1 MKGQILKLAVIT
13 VLIFSAFYFLSGPGQ
28 AQYGITIPKIKAL
41 YEDNLQGKITSS
53 ATSMTLVRGTDKQ
66 ERNLSGTYGFVIDE
80 GSTIEEFVIC
90 SASGTALTNC
100 LRGIDVE
107 NGKSEVATLKEE
119 HRRGASVKISN
130 YPQLAIISRILNGDE
145 DLPNLLTYTNQEI
158 GRDSSATSTAI
169 MDKGYMDSLAI
180 SGSPTSTYFQIGM
193 VMLASRTQT
202 ASTTAS
208 STTGAPLVLPAANS
222 SSTPNLR
229 FKGIVPVT
237 EDDGYLS
244 QLWLDLSEPW
254 IFSGNVTTTG
264 QLEIDGILQIDG
276 NATSSG
282 IFAFTGDLK
291 LVNASTSGTLN
302 IDGALCFGN
311 DCQNSTWI
319 SHTINDNWDFTY
331 YHSTSTLAC
340 ATYVA
345 KDNVGYTEFTSFDV
359 TASCTQNMMGVGS
372 DQKWQMDNTNT
383 IAMSF
388 RLRQGDETGQHG
400 IGIASENESTFFESV
415 DHKASSKSFFGF
427 VFAAGESACK
437 TSQNNSSTITT
448 TTASITLTN
457 WNTYSFVYTPSVDLK
472 CYVNGVL
479 DATIT
484 TTLPG
489 EAGIGYFGLGAN
501 LNTDTT
507 DISPI
512 KFTIRL

>member
-1 MKGQILKLAVIT
+1 MKGQTLKLAVIAT
-13 VLIFSAFYFLSGPGQ
+13 LILGAFYFLSGPGQ

-208 STTGAPLVLPAANS
+208 STTGAPLVLPAASS

-244 QLWLDLSEPW
+244 QLWLDLTEDFDLFGSW
-254 IFSGNVTTTG
+254 DFTGQTIGSATTTLSATTTVMFDARG
-264 QLEIDGILQIDG
+264 ALVPVGTILLYT
-276 NATSSG
+276 ATSSPEG
-282 IFAFTGDLK
+282 WLLADGTAILRSDFSDLFDVIGTAFGDGDGSTTFNLPNMTQRVPLGLDVDAVDGEGDVLGKTGGATSTTQTIDN
-291 LVNASTSGTLN
+291 LVAHTHPIDTVSGSNNGNGPDILESGTSRT
-302 IDGALCFGN
+302 D
-311 DCQNSTWI
+311 
-319 SHTINDNWDFTY
+319 
-331 YHSTSTLAC
+331 
-340 ATYVA
+340 
-345 KDNVGYTEFTSFDV
+345 
-359 TASCTQNMMGVGS
+359 TASY
-372 DQKWQMDNTNT
+372 
-383 IAMSF
+383 
-388 RLRQGDETGQHG
+388 
-400 IGIASENESTFFESV
+400 ASESTGGG
-415 DHKASSKSFFGF
+415 DA
-427 VFAAGESACK
+427 FA
-437 TSQNNSSTITT
+437 ILDPY
-448 TTASITLTN
+448 LT
-457 WNTYSFVYTPSVDLK
+457 
-472 CYVNGVL
+472 VNY
-479 DATIT
+479 I
-484 TTLPG
+484 
-489 EAGIGYFGLGAN
+489 
-501 LNTDTT
+501 
-507 DISPI
+507 I
-512 KFTIRL
+512 KY